1 MMEREQIEQMQQAC
15 ARLAREAMDGAA
27 KGPAADA
34 LRELVGQAPDLMAEC
49 LHWADAVQAAQ
60 ARIPGLRARCR
71 RLTAI
76 LEQVRQRLEDHADDP
91 SLEAG
96 ETAPWETVC
105 GSSGEATEMD
115 LPEGIEREMD
125 VDAEDGPAETDR
137 QVIEPAEAI
146 GGDQGDNSSDSLCD
160 EKEQPRGST
169 VVRGVGE
176 RSKSLDLEEVLP
188 ADALLAELEAID
200 GELSHCAR
208 TTRQALSEMMDVD
221 DSTDDGSILRPMSG
235 HVRSLGIA
243 SSTAGGMRSGL
254 GMSRVGRVLDA
265 LHGVARRS
273 GAAAGGS
280 LPDFDDWLEELDRIE
295 MDLLGD

>member
-27 KGPAADA
+27 EGPAADA
-34 LRELVGQAPDLMAEC
+34 LRELVGQMPDLTAGC
-49 LHWADAVQAAQ
+49 LQWVDALQTAGE
-60 ARIPGLRARCR
+60 RIPRLRARCR
-71 RLTAI
+71 RLTEL
-76 LEQVRQRLEDHADDP
+76 LEKIRQRLEDHAGN
-91 SLEAG
+91 SSGEAG
-96 ETAPWETVC
+96 EALSRETVS

-115 LPEGIEREMD
+115 LPEEIEREMD

-137 QVIEPAEAI
+137 QVIEPDDAI

-169 VVRGVGE
+169 VVRGGGE
-176 RSKSLDLEEVLP
+176 RSMSLDLEEVLP
-188 ADALLAELEAID
+188 ADVLLAELEAID

-208 TTRQALSEMMDVD
+208 TTRQALGEIMDVD
-221 DSTDDGSILRPMSG
+221 DSADDGSLLRPLSG

-243 SSTAGGMRSGL
+243 SSTAGGMRSGS
-254 GMSRVGRVLDA
+254 GMSQVGRVLDA